1 MMIKY
6 TRTALCTIQKVRK
19 TIMANN
25 WTLNEKGNIVFP
37 VPETVKIPWDKS
49 RGELPLTVEYFNGT
63 MYEKVEETAKKHPLM
78 IALDFMGKHITYKY
92 MIDQINLCA
101 KSLRVLGIREND
113 RVTIAMPNCPQAI
126 YMLYAINLVGAV
138 ANMVHPLSAEKEIE
152 NYQGRADE
160 TYQGRLH
167 ADRRPQDTED
177 P

>member
-19 TIMANN
+19 TIMANK

-78 IALDFMGKHITYKY
+78 IYLNYKAKHITYKY
-92 MIDQINLCA
+92 MIEQINL
-101 KSLRVLGIREND
+101 
-113 RVTIAMPNCPQAI
+113 
-126 YMLYAINLVGAV
+126 
-138 ANMVHPLSAEKEIE
+138 
-152 NYQGRADE
+152 
-160 TYQGRLH
+160 
-167 ADRRPQDTED
+167 
-177 P
+177 

>member
-1 MMIKY
+1 
-6 TRTALCTIQKVRK
+6 
-19 TIMANN
+19 MANN
-25 WTLNEKGNIVFP
+25 WTLNENGNIVFP

-49 RGELPLTVEYFNGT
+49 RGDLPLTIEYFNGT

-101 KSLRVLGIREND
+101 KSLRILGIREDD

-152 NYQGRADE
+152 NVKKCLSGELSFKQFTDKIIKDVKRK
-160 TYQGRLH
+160 
-167 ADRRPQDTED
+167 
-177 P
+177 